1 MASKGYKVGVV
12 DTDIQSPG
20 IHVILGLAEEDM
32 HHTLNDYLWG
42 KCDIEEATHD
52 VSANLGIT
60 EGQLLFVPSSIKP
73 GEIAR
78 VLREG
83 YDVGLLNDGF
93 QSLID
98 ALDLDVLL
106 IDTHPGM
113 NEETLLSIAISD
125 ALVIVMRPDQQDFQ
139 GTAVT
144 VDVGRKLDVPDLVL
158 LVNKTPQVYDMDDIK
173 ARVESIYNSEVA
185 AVLPHS
191 DELMALA
198 SEGVFVVKFPDHEI
212 AQKYRTVAERLLRD

>member
-1 MASKGYKVGVV
+1 
-12 DTDIQSPG
+12 
-20 IHVILGLAEEDM
+20 LGLNEEDM

-42 KCDIEEATHD
+42 KCDIEEAAHD
-52 VSANLGIT
+52 VSANIGGVS
-60 EGQLLFVPSSIKP
+60 GQLLFVPSSIKP

-98 ALDLDVLL
+98 ALDLDVLI

-144 VDVGRKLDVPDLVL
+144 VDVGRKLDVPDLLL
-158 LVNKTPQVYDMDDIK
+158 LVNKTPQVYDMDDLK

-212 AQKYRTVAERLLRD
+212 TQKYKAVAERLLRD

>member
-1 MASKGYKVGVV
+1 
-12 DTDIQSPG
+12 
-20 IHVILGLAEEDM
+20 
-32 HHTLNDYLWG
+32 
-42 KCDIEEATHD
+42 
-52 VSANLGIT
+52 
-60 EGQLLFVPSSIKP
+60 
-73 GEIAR
+73 
-78 VLREG
+78 
-83 YDVGLLNDGF
+83 
-93 QSLID
+93 
-98 ALDLDVLL
+98 
-106 IDTHPGM
+106 M

-144 VDVGRKLDVPDLVL
+144 VDVGRKLDVPDLLL
-158 LVNKTPQVYDMDDIK
+158 LVNKTPQVYDMDDLK

-212 AQKYRTVAERLLRD
+212 TQKYKAVAERLLRD